1 MPDITVEEF
10 AQDVGVS
17 VKRIQ
22 EQLVEAGLS
31 NKNAEDVISDVEKS
45 KLLSFLRKKHGK
57 DSGDGPRKITLRRK
71 TISELKVP
79 VASQGRAKP
88 RSKTVSIEFRKRRT
102 YAKRSDL
109 TDTAK
114 EEKKV
119 KASEEKIQEPEIESS
134 EAKND
139 ELPIKKEVADNKPE
153 RVVDV
158 VQKPEEN
165 ETINQENLL
174 QGKNEV
180 KSMPIQNLP
189 ESEVKKVTTKDKK
202 KKKEQVHH
210 KREELHVTSKT
221 SGKRRKKTYIKPVI
235 PQQKNKQHGF
245 EKPTAPIVREVEI
258 PENIS
263 VSELGQRMSVK
274 GSEVVKILMGLGTMT
289 TINQIIDQETA
300 ILVVEEIGHNG
311 IALKE
316 ENIEEDLANL
326 IQYKDKPKTRPA
338 VITVMGHVD
347 HGKTTL
353 LDFIRKTKVVDGE
366 AGGITQHIGA
376 YEVETSKGKLT
387 FIDTPGHAA
396 FSSMR
401 ARGANTTDIVVLV
414 VAANDG
420 IKPQTEEAINHA
432 KAADVSIVVAIN
444 KIDLDGA
451 DPDKVKGDLAALDL
465 TPDDW
470 GGNTQM
476 VPVSAIKGDGIEDL
490 LERIALEAE
499 ILELKANYEGAAQG
513 VVIESELDKFKGSVS
528 TFLIQN
534 GTLKVGDL
542 VVSGNA
548 MGKIK
553 SIVNSDGN
561 KIKQAGPSAA
571 VEVLGL
577 NSVPTAGD
585 QFQVV
590 KNDKQAREISE
601 YRTSKEKEKKLLK
614 QKDESVGDLFETL
627 GQETKKVLNVIVK
640 TDVGGTCEA
649 VVAALHDLGNDKAK
663 VKLVSSG
670 VGGISESDANLA
682 VAVESIILGFNVRAD
697 NAAKKIIEEEN
708 IPLSYHSIIYEL
720 LDDVKAR
727 MSGLLDPII
736 KEEIL
741 GTSEV
746 LEVFNSPKFGQVAGC
761 NVIEGNVLRNK
772 PVRVLRDD
780 IVIFEG
786 ELNSLRRFKEDV
798 NEVKNGN
805 ECGMGIKNY
814 KDIKPGDKIE
824 VFDRKEEAQQ
834 I

>member
-1 MPDITVEEF
+1 MAITVKDFAKTLKISDKALIERMQKAGLNHSSESDEVTASDKQALLRFLKGTKAQSKSIKSESGVTVTSKGKSASSLASKKSYSDNIEAKRAAASEQLKEQQTKREEQLK
-10 AQDVGVS
+10 AASKQ
-17 VKRIQ
+17 KQ
-22 EQLVEAGLS
+22 EQR
-31 NKNAEDVISDVEKS
+31 NK
-45 KLLSFLRKKHGK
+45 F
-57 DSGDGPRKITLRRK
+57 
-71 TISELKVP
+71 
-79 VASQGRAKP
+79 AK
-88 RSKTVSIEFRKRRT
+88 
-102 YAKRSDL
+102 
-109 TDTAK
+109 
-114 EEKKV
+114 
-119 KASEEKIQEPEIESS
+119 
-134 EAKND
+134 
-139 ELPIKKEVADNKPE
+139 
-153 RVVDV
+153 
-158 VQKPEEN
+158 
-165 ETINQENLL
+165 
-174 QGKNEV
+174 KNEV
-180 KSMPIQNLP
+180 KQNPNPIDVKDQLSSAVNAYKRKEGTNFKDSKHQFEAP
-189 ESEVKKVTTKDKK
+189 KEFIKKDIEVPSTI
-202 KKKEQVHH
+202 QVG
-210 KREELHVTSKT
+210 ELAKLM
-221 SGKRRKKTYIKPVI
+221 
-235 PQQKNKQHGF
+235 
-245 EKPTAPIVREVEI
+245 A
-258 PENIS
+258 
-263 VSELGQRMSVK
+263 VK
-274 GSEVVKILMGLGTMT
+274 GSEVVKNLMSLGVIATL
-289 TINQIIDQETA
+289 NDFIDQETA

-311 IALKE
+311 IAIQE
-316 ENIEEDLANL
+316 ENLEEDLANL
-326 IQYKDKPKTRPA
+326 IQYSDEPKTRPA

-432 KAADVSIVVAIN
+432 KAAGVSIVVAIN

-451 DPDKVKGDLAALDL
+451 DPEKVKGDLAAKDL

-470 GGNTQM
+470 GGNIQM
-476 VPVSAIKGDGIEDL
+476 VPVSALKGDGVDDL

-499 ILELKANYEGAAQG
+499 ILELKAHYQGAAQG
-513 VVIESELDKFKGSVS
+513 VVIESELDKFRGSVS

-548 MGKIK
+548 VGKIK
-553 SIVNSDGN
+553 SIVDSDGN
-561 KIKQAGPSAA
+561 KIKEAGPSAA

-577 NSVPTAGD
+577 NSVPSAGD
-585 QFQVV
+585 KFQVV

-601 YRTSKEKEKKLLK
+601 YRTTKEKEKKLLK
-614 QKDESVGDLFETL
+614 QKDESAGDLFETL
-627 GQETKKVLNVIVK
+627 GQESKKVLNVIVK

-649 VVAALHDLGNDKAK
+649 ILAALNDLGTEKAK
-663 VKLVSSG
+663 VKIVSSG

-697 NAAKKIIEEEN
+697 NSAKKIIEEEA

-736 KEEIL
+736 KEEIV
-741 GTSEV
+741 GTAEV

-798 NEVKNGN
+798 NEVKSGN

-824 VFDRKEEAQQ
+824 VFDRKEEAQT

>member
-1 MPDITVEEF
+1 LAITVKDF
-10 AQDVGVS
+10 AKTLKISDKALIDRMQ
-17 VKRIQ
+17 K
-22 EQLVEAGLS
+22 AGLS
-31 NKNAEDVISDVEKS
+31 HSSSSDEVTASDKQALLRFLKGTKTQSQSIKS
-45 KLLSFLRKKHGK
+45 
-57 DSGDGPRKITLRRK
+57 DSGVTVTSKGKSSLST
-71 TISELKVP
+71 
-79 VASQGRAKP
+79 ASKK
-88 RSKTVSIEFRKRRT
+88 SYSDNIE
-102 YAKRSDL
+102 AKR
-109 TDTAK
+109 AA
-114 EEKKV
+114 
-119 KASEEKIQEPEIESS
+119 ASEQ
-134 EAKND
+134 
-139 ELPIKKEVADNKPE
+139 L
-153 RVVDV
+153 
-158 VQKPEEN
+158 
-165 ETINQENLL
+165 
-174 QGKNEV
+174 
-180 KSMPIQNLP
+180 
-189 ESEVKKVTTKDKK
+189 
-202 KKKEQVHH
+202 KEQQT
-210 KREELHVTSKT
+210 KREEQLKAATKQKQEQKSKFA
-221 SGKRRKKTYIKPVI
+221 KKVEVKQNLKPVDVKD
-235 PQQKNKQHGF
+235 QLSSAVNAYKRKEGANF
-245 EKPTAPIVREVEI
+245 EDSKHQFEAPKEFIKKDIEVPNTI
-258 PENIS
+258 Q
-263 VSELGQRMSVK
+263 VGELAKSMAVK
-274 GSEVVKILMGLGTMT
+274 GGEVVKNLMSLGVIATL
-289 TINQIIDQETA
+289 NDFIDQETA

-311 IALKE
+311 VAVQE
-316 ENIEEDLANL
+316 ENLEEDLANL
-326 IQYKDKPKTRPA
+326 IQYNDEPKIRPA

-376 YEVETSKGKLT
+376 YEVDTSKGKLT

-432 KAADVSIVVAIN
+432 KAAGVSIVVAIN

-451 DPDKVKGDLAALDL
+451 DPEKVKGDLAAKDL

-470 GGNTQM
+470 GGNIQM
-476 VPVSAIKGDGIEDL
+476 VPVSALKGDGVDDL

-499 ILELKANYEGAAQG
+499 ILELKAHHEGAAQG
-513 VVIESELDKFKGSVS
+513 VIIESELDKFRGSVS

-548 MGKIK
+548 IGKIK

-585 QFQVV
+585 KFQVV

-601 YRTSKEKEKKLLK
+601 YRTTKEKEKKLLK
-614 QKDESVGDLFETL
+614 QKDESAGDLFETL
-627 GQETKKVLNVIVK
+627 GQESKKVLNVIVK

-649 VVAALHDLGNDKAK
+649 ILAALNDLGNEKAK
-663 VKLVSSG
+663 VKIVSSG

-697 NAAKKIIEEEN
+697 NAAKKIIEEEA

-736 KEEIL
+736 KEEIV
-741 GTSEV
+741 GTAEV

-824 VFDRKEEAQQ
+824 VFDRKEEAQT

>member
-1 MPDITVEEF
+1 MGITVKDF
-10 AQDVGVS
+10 AKTLKISD
-17 VKRIQ
+17 KA
-22 EQLVEAGLS
+22 LVDRMQKAGLS
-31 NKNAEDVISDVEKS
+31 HSKASDEITASDKQALLKFLKGTKTQSKSVKSESGVTVTSKGKSSSAISTNKSYSDN
-45 KLLSFLRKKHGK
+45 
-57 DSGDGPRKITLRRK
+57 
-71 TISELKVP
+71 
-79 VASQGRAKP
+79 
-88 RSKTVSIEFRKRRT
+88 IE
-102 YAKRSDL
+102 AKR
-109 TDTAK
+109 AA
-114 EEKKV
+114 
-119 KASEEKIQEPEIESS
+119 ASEQ
-134 EAKND
+134 
-139 ELPIKKEVADNKPE
+139 L
-153 RVVDV
+153 
-158 VQKPEEN
+158 
-165 ETINQENLL
+165 
-174 QGKNEV
+174 
-180 KSMPIQNLP
+180 
-189 ESEVKKVTTKDKK
+189 
-202 KKKEQVHH
+202 KEQQT
-210 KREELHVTSKT
+210 KREEQLKAATKQKQEQRNKFAKKNEEKQNTQPVNVKDQLS
-221 SGKRRKKTYIKPVI
+221 SAVSAYKRKEGSNFEDSQHQFEAPKELIKKDI
-235 PQQKNKQHGF
+235 
-245 EKPTAPIVREVEI
+245 EI
-258 PENIS
+258 PSNIQ
-263 VSELGQRMSVK
+263 VGELAKLMAVK
-274 GSEVVKILMGLGTMT
+274 GGEVVKNLMSLGVIATL
-289 TINQIIDQETA
+289 NDFIDQETA

-311 IALKE
+311 IAIE
-316 ENIEEDLANL
+316 EEDLEEDLANL
-326 IQYKDKPKTRPA
+326 IQYKDEPKLRPA

-432 KAADVSIVVAIN
+432 KAAGVSIVVAIN
-444 KIDLDGA
+444 KIDIDGA
-451 DPDKVKGDLAALDL
+451 DAEKVKGDLAAKDL

-476 VPVSAIKGDGIEDL
+476 VPVSALKGDGVDDL
-490 LERIALEAE
+490 IERIALEAE
-499 ILELKANYEGAAQG
+499 ILELKAHYDGAAQG
-513 VVIESELDKFKGSVS
+513 VVIESELDKFRGAVS

-553 SIVNSDGN
+553 SIVNSDGD

-571 VEVLGL
+571 IEVLGL

-590 KNDKQAREISE
+590 KNDKQAREIAE
-601 YRTSKEKEKKLLK
+601 YRSTKEKEKKLLK

-627 GQETKKVLNVIVK
+627 GQEAKKVLNVIVK

-649 VVAALHDLGNDKAK
+649 ILAALHDLGNEKAK
-663 VKLVSSG
+663 VKIVSSG

-697 NAAKKIIEEEN
+697 NAAKKIIEDEV

-736 KEEIL
+736 KEEIV
-741 GTSEV
+741 GTAEV

-814 KDIKPGDKIE
+814 KDIKVGDKIE
-824 VFDRKEEAQQ
+824 VFDRKEEAQT

>member
-1 MPDITVEEF
+1 MAITVKDFAKTLKISDQALIERMQKAGLSHSKGSDEVTPADKQALLKFLKGSKTQSKSIKSESGVTVTSKGKSSSSTTSNKSYSDNIEAKRAAASEQLKEE
-10 AQDVGVS
+10 QT
-17 VKRIQ
+17 KRQ
-22 EQLVEAGLS
+22 EQLKAATKQKQEQR
-31 NKNAEDVISDVEKS
+31 NKFA
-45 KLLSFLRKKHGK
+45 KKN
-57 DSGDGPRKITLRRK
+57 
-71 TISELKVP
+71 
-79 VASQGRAKP
+79 
-88 RSKTVSIEFRKRRT
+88 
-102 YAKRSDL
+102 
-109 TDTAK
+109 
-114 EEKKV
+114 EEKQNV
-119 KASEEKIQEPEIESS
+119 KPVDVKDQLSS
-134 EAKND
+134 AVNAYKRKEGTNFDDTKHQFEAPK
-139 ELPIKKEVADNKPE
+139 EFIKKDIEVPS
-153 RVVDV
+153 
-158 VQKPEEN
+158 
-165 ETINQENLL
+165 TI
-174 QGKNEV
+174 
-180 KSMPIQNLP
+180 
-189 ESEVKKVTTKDKK
+189 
-202 KKKEQVHH
+202 QVG
-210 KREELHVTSKT
+210 ELAKLM
-221 SGKRRKKTYIKPVI
+221 
-235 PQQKNKQHGF
+235 
-245 EKPTAPIVREVEI
+245 A
-258 PENIS
+258 
-263 VSELGQRMSVK
+263 VK
-274 GSEVVKILMGLGTMT
+274 GGEVVKNLMSLGVIATL
-289 TINQIIDQETA
+289 NDFIDQETA

-311 IALKE
+311 IAVQE

-326 IQYKDKPKTRPA
+326 IQYKDEPKTRPA

-376 YEVETSKGKLT
+376 YEVNTSKGKLT

-432 KAADVSIVVAIN
+432 KAAGVSIVVAIN

-451 DPDKVKGDLAALDL
+451 DPEKVKGDLAAKDL

-470 GGNTQM
+470 GGNIQM
-476 VPVSAIKGDGIEDL
+476 VPVSALKGDGVDDL

-499 ILELKANYEGAAQG
+499 ILELKAHYEGAAQG
-513 VVIESELDKFKGSVS
+513 VVIESELDKFRGSVS

-534 GTLKVGDL
+534 GTLQTGDL

-548 MGKIK
+548 IGKIK

-561 KIKQAGPSAA
+561 KIKHAGPSAA

-585 QFQVV
+585 MFQVV
-590 KNDKQAREISE
+590 KNEKQAREISE
-601 YRTSKEKEKKLLK
+601 YRTIKEKEKKLLK

-627 GQETKKVLNVIVK
+627 GQEVKKVLNVIVK

-649 VVAALHDLGNDKAK
+649 IIAALNDLGNDKAK
-663 VKLVSSG
+663 VKIVSSG
-670 VGGISESDANLA
+670 VGGITESDANLA

-697 NAAKKIIEEEN
+697 NSAKKIIEDES

-736 KEEIL
+736 KEEIV
-741 GTSEV
+741 GTAEV

-824 VFDRKEEAQQ
+824 VFDRKEVAQT